1 MTISG
6 TTLPAFSSS
15 STHTT
20 TGIRVFIADSNQEF
34 RQNLAEFLRRS
45 GFETVGE
52 ASDGN
57 EAYKRIKASSPDVV
71 ITDLWLA
78 GIDGSKLI
86 SEIMASDM
94 IPKPSFIV
102 ATAIGNT
109 EMLDEALE
117 AGASFC
123 VMKPLDNKA
132 LASRIERVCSK
143 NARVRSTAFF
153 GDGSD
158 DIETQVTKVIHK
170 IGVPAHIKGYQ
181 YLRTAIILAVNDSE
195 IINSVTKVL
204 YPGIASKYGTTPS
217 RVERAIRHAIE
228 VAWDRGDVE
237 TLNRYFGYTVQSS
250 RGKPTNSEFIAIIAD
265 MLRLKNKSPEK
276 VG

>member
-1 MTISG
+1 MTMTM
-6 TTLPAFSSS
+6 TTIK
-15 STHTT
+15 STTST
-20 TGIRVFIADSNQEF
+20 MTSPIRVFIADSNHEY
-34 RQNLAEFLRRS
+34 RRGLAEFLRRS
-45 GFETVGE
+45 GFEAVGE
-52 ASDGN
+52 AADGE
-57 EAYKRIKASSPDVV
+57 EAFKRIKASSPDVV
-71 ITDLWLA
+71 ITDLWLSKL
-78 GIDGSKLI
+78 DGAKLI

-94 IPKPSFIV
+94 TPKPAFIV
-102 ATAIGNT
+102 ATAIGNAT
-109 EMLDEALE
+109 MLDEALE

-123 VMKPLDNKA
+123 IMKPVDNKV

-143 NARVRSTAFF
+143 NTAVRKNDLYRDANE
-153 GDGSD
+153 
-158 DIETQVTKVIHK
+158 DIETQVTKIIHK

-181 YLRTAIILAVNDSE
+181 YLRTAIILAVSDSE

-204 YPGIASKYGTTPS
+204 YPGIAKKYGTTPS

-265 MLRLKNKSPEK
+265 LLRLKNKIAEK